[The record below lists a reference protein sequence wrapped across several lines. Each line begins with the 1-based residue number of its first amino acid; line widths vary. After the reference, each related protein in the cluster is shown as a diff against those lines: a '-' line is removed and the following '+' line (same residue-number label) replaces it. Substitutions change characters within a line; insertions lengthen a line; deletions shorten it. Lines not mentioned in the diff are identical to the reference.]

1 MKKFLGLCIFFLC
14 ASGSINAQLFFKAT
28 LKANRE
34 KVHRNLIQSTINQ
47 NLSTTLTDSTEEN
60 WQDAFYAM
68 ELLQYKSM
76 WADGRIKA
84 AAEQM
89 HLQSVPFQRAALELL
104 YANYPDTF
112 YRQVKFLMMQ
122 TQDPKIFVMCGEYIL
137 QCKNSKNDL
146 SFLAVKTE
154 QWRQIYT
161 DNALLA
167 QLQMRILQQK
177 NPLATP
183 SIIPFLKKSY
193 LPGKV
198 LLFSFQRKN
207 RNYPGIVML
216 RDRNGNF
223 ITDSNG
229 MYFSVPQLARSI
241 NNLPGYITNGNT
253 PEGIFRMKGYDVSRA
268 VFIGPTVN
276 IQLSMPYERTPKHFY
291 NDSSISDTTWD
302 INYYRN
308 LLPQEWKSY
317 NPIYQSYYAGK
328 AGRTE
333 IIVHGSTVNP
343 MYYIKQPYYPLT
355 PTQGCLTSKEVWDEN
370 TGIRT
375 QSDQQLLINS
385 MIKAGGADGY
395 AIVINIDDEQRPVL
409 LYDIVPMIEQA
420 QQK

>member
-177 NPLATP
+177 NPLAN
-183 SIIPFLKKSY
+183 FNKKIHW
-193 LPGKV
+193 
-198 LLFSFQRKN
+198 LL
-207 RNYPGIVML
+207 
-216 RDRNGNF
+216 
-223 ITDSNG
+223 
-229 MYFSVPQLARSI
+229 
-241 NNLPGYITNGNT
+241 
-253 PEGIFRMKGYDVSRA
+253 
-268 VFIGPTVN
+268 
-276 IQLSMPYERTPKHFY
+276 
-291 NDSSISDTTWD
+291 
-302 INYYRN
+302 
-308 LLPQEWKSY
+308 LL
-317 NPIYQSYYAGK
+317 
-328 AGRTE
+328 
-333 IIVHGSTVNP
+333 
-343 MYYIKQPYYPLT
+343 
-355 PTQGCLTSKEVWDEN
+355 
-370 TGIRT
+370 
-375 QSDQQLLINS
+375 
-385 MIKAGGADGY
+385 
-395 AIVINIDDEQRPVL
+395 
-409 LYDIVPMIEQA
+409 
-420 QQK
+420 